1 MHPAFL
7 TVPPLRPGCRISVTI
22 PARNEAGHIERT
34 LMAFAAQR
42 GIDGAPLPPHFFEV
56 VVLANGCRDDT
67 AARARDVARA
77 NPHLP
82 INVVEVHLQPR
93 VAHVGTA
100 RKLVMD
106 FAARRML
113 GGARSSGLITSND
126 ADTIVD
132 PAWIAWLERESREA
146 DAVAGF
152 VTIGDRE
159 LAAMQ
164 APVRV
169 LYSRERAYR
178 RLLAALE
185 AVVDPRPEDPT
196 PRHGA
201 FVGACF
207 GVKADVYLAAG
218 GMVPLRRL
226 EDQAF
231 VAALHRID
239 ARIRYSLRVRA
250 TTSARVRSRVAGG
263 FGTFVADLVARGE
276 RRESFHVEAARES
289 LDTFAARAAL
299 RRIWNDAEKPGDC
312 EVVTSIFR
320 IRAAVWRPCIDR
332 ALPFGRASERI
343 ATLAA
348 STRRRYARVPVED
361 AIRALRA
368 AAASSKAVRPM
379 RTSAAS
385 GAG

>member
-7 TVPPLRPGCRISVTI
+7 AVPPPAPGCRIIVTI
-22 PARNEAGHIERT
+22 PARNEAAHIEPA
-34 LMAFAAQR
+34 LLAFAAQR
-42 GIDGAPLPPHFFEV
+42 SIDETHVTPFEV
-56 VVLANGCRDDT
+56 IVLANGCRDDT
-67 AARARDVARA
+67 AARARDVARE

-82 INVVEVHLQPR
+82 IHVVEVHLPSR

-106 FAARRML
+106 FAAERL
-113 GGARSSGLITSND
+113 QSVSCSGGLIASND
-126 ADTIVD
+126 ADTIVAPD
-132 PAWIAWLERESREA
+132 WIAWLEREAREA

-152 VTIGDRE
+152 VTISDPE

-164 APVRV
+164 APVRA
-169 LYSRERAYR
+169 LYSRERTYR
-178 RLLAALE
+178 RLLAELE
-185 AVVDPRPEDPT
+185 AAIDPRLEDPA
-196 PRHGA
+196 PRHSA

-207 GVKADVYLAAG
+207 GVKAHAYEAAG

-231 VAALHRID
+231 VAALRRID
-239 ARIRYSLRVRA
+239 ARVRHSLRLRA

-263 FGTFVADLVARGE
+263 FGTFVAHLVARGE
-276 RRESFHVEAARES
+276 CRESLYVEAGEEW

-299 RRIWNDAEKPGDC
+299 RRIWNDGAGPGDA
-312 EVVTSIFR
+312 
-320 IRAAVWRPCIDR
+320 AAVTRIFGISAALWRPCVDR
-332 ALPFGRASERI
+332 ALPFGNAYERI

-348 STRRRYARVPVED
+348 TTRRRYARVPVEA
-361 AIRALRA
+361 AIVALRA
-368 AAASSKAVRPM
+368 AAASSNPVTPM